1 MTGNNY
7 RAKSIH
13 LDSLFIESKMSCF
26 VTIPIGFTFQSLQFI
41 QKLESDIYVGFFLNI
56 SFNCF
61 FFLLLFVFCYK
72 FLKNAHISC
81 VNWLFWH
88 LLYLKMPEGVKN
100 TSTKGAI
107 KIKGFIVSK
116 IIIKYNICSFERFE
130 EKDEHK
136 GRRVGEWH
144 LLNGLADHQI
154 GYSLR

>member
-26 VTIPIGFTFQSLQFI
+26 ITIPIGFTFQSLQFI

-72 FLKNAHISC
+72 FLKMRI
-81 VNWLFWH
+81 
-88 LLYLKMPEGVKN
+88 
-100 TSTKGAI
+100 
-107 KIKGFIVSK
+107 
-116 IIIKYNICSFERFE
+116 
-130 EKDEHK
+130 
-136 GRRVGEWH
+136 
-144 LLNGLADHQI
+144 LAVWTDSSGI
-154 GYSLR
+154 YYI

>member
-61 FFLLLFVFCYK
+61 FFCCLFFVTNFK
-72 FLKNAHISC
+72 
-81 VNWLFWH
+81 
-88 LLYLKMPEGVKN
+88 KMR
-100 TSTKGAI
+100 I
-107 KIKGFIVSK
+107 
-116 IIIKYNICSFERFE
+116 
-130 EKDEHK
+130 
-136 GRRVGEWH
+136 
-144 LLNGLADHQI
+144 LAVWTDSSGI
-154 GYSLR
+154 YYI

>member
-61 FFLLLFVFCYK
+61 FFFVVCFLLQI
-72 FLKNAHISC
+72 LK
-81 VNWLFWH
+81 
-88 LLYLKMPEGVKN
+88 KMR
-100 TSTKGAI
+100 I
-107 KIKGFIVSK
+107 
-116 IIIKYNICSFERFE
+116 
-130 EKDEHK
+130 
-136 GRRVGEWH
+136 
-144 LLNGLADHQI
+144 LAVWTDSSGI
-154 GYSLR
+154 YYI